1 MSVLPVAVHRS
12 AHPERGRSR
21 RMVTVAALTL
31 TVCAGT
37 MSAGL
42 TPAHADLTVTTTT
55 VVGHQPSA
63 VAFSPD
69 GALAYVPNQGS
80 GSVSVLALATGAV
93 TTTLEVGNIPTGV
106 AVSPD
111 GKKVYVPN
119 SDDGAVSVVDV
130 LVATSV
136 TPPVTLPP
144 LPARALRRPSG
155 PG

>member
-1 MSVLPVAVHRS
+1 MSVLPAVVHHWN
-12 AHPERGRSR
+12 HPVRGRAR
-21 RMVTVAALTL
+21 RVATAAALTL

-42 TPAHADLTVTTTT
+42 TPAQSDVTVTTTT
-55 VVGHQPSA
+55 KVGRQPVG